1 MLTLPLQ
8 NLFQHWRGHG
18 GHGGHPKSLRIFQ
31 LNVGHHNSNPATLRA
46 CGAAIGG
53 SLTFGAAKSSGSAAS
68 AWRDLQPE
76 NPNVQPVS
84 NMATNDTI
92 KPFLKHLDSG
102 NAALKLV
109 KPISSRTPGD
119 LKSRMT
125 SHTISIPGSRLG
137 CSWTQKAPSV
147 EPSFQTQISP
157 LDGEG

>member
-1 MLTLPLQ
+1 MESWRSSKISKNLPAK
-8 NLFQHWRGHG
+8 RG
-18 GHGGHPKSLRIFQ
+18 
-31 LNVGHHNSNPATLRA
+31 
-46 CGAAIGG
+46 
-53 SLTFGAAKSSGSAAS
+53 AS
-68 AWRDLQPE
+68 QLQPCHFADLWSCHWWKSHFWCCE
-76 NPNVQPVS
+76 EFWKCCFSLERSTTRKPKCPTRLQHG
-84 NMATNDTI
+84 TNDTI